1 MSSPFLPYLEKSGF
15 FGICLEETKCS
26 WLLQLPLARGDEC
39 VWTPQ
44 NAYFVCG
51 VDQALPNF
59 WLALFPKTLYY

>member
-1 MSSPFLPYLEKSGF
+1 MSPFLTYLEKSGF
-15 FGICLEETKCS
+15 FWHMLRRIRVQLVIV
-26 WLLQLPLARGDEC
+26 QLPLARGDEC

>member
-1 MSSPFLPYLEKSGF
+1 MSQFLTYLEKSGF
-15 FGICLEETKCS
+15 FWHMLRRIRVQLVIV
-26 WLLQLPLARGDEC
+26 QLPLARGDEC

>member
-1 MSSPFLPYLEKSGF
+1 MSPFLPHLEKSGF
-15 FGICLEETKCS
+15 FWHMLRRIKVQLVI
-26 WLLQLPLARGDEC
+26 LQLPLARGDEC